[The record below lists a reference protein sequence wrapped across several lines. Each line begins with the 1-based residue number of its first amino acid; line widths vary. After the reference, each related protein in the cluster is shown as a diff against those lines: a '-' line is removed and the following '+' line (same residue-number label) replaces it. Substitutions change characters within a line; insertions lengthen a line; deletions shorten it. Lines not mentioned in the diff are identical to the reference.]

1 MDGPERDRFITDRPD
16 GNRLLLTNGG
26 TQLGYSEMNMFCR
39 KITQA
44 SRCSRAL
51 EVIVQARWTEC
62 FDSRVQTLLAENTHL
77 SSTKVKMMALKEA
90 CRDFA
95 WTEKEMRNKMWV
107 NNRGRV
113 TTY

>member
-62 FDSRVQTLLAENTHL
+62 FDSRVQTLLGENTHL

-107 NNRGRV
+107 LDRGRV
-113 TTY
+113 TSD